1 MTESQ
6 YAGLAAHLFPPD
18 GNEAVAI
25 ALCGRAE
32 SGERHRLIVRR
43 VELVPY
49 EACSVRRPD
58 CVTWPTDLLVPLLEE
73 AARRN
78 LALVKLHG
86 HTGYDRFSEV
96 DDRSDRALFPSV
108 YAWTDTSAP
117 HGSAILMRDG
127 RVFGRKVAE
136 DGAFTDFAHTT
147 IVGDNI
153 TRYGARASSTHIPE
167 FGRRVAQSFGAGTFQ
182 KLRELKIGIVGCS
195 GTGSVVVEQ
204 LARNCVGQIILVD
217 PDHVEEKNLNRI
229 LNATLEDARN
239 RINKTHLAQRAIEAM
254 GLGTKVKAFPRDLFD
269 VAVVRELASCD
280 VLFGCMDTIDGRFL
294 LNKLATFYAIPYLD
308 LGVKIEA
315 DGRGG
320 VEQVCGTVHYLK
332 PGGSSL
338 LSRHTFTMEQVR
350 AAGLKRTDPE
360 HYATLLEHGYIH
372 GVAEDRPAVIQL
384 NALIASYAVNELL
397 ARLHPYRSEPNG
409 DFAVTRVSLSHGF
422 VAHERDGDACPVLA
436 RHVGRGD
443 VNPLLDWAE
452 LSKKESCS

>member
-1 MTESQ
+1 MSVSLTMTETQ
-6 YAGLAAHLFPPD
+6 YAGLAAHLFPSD

-25 ALCGRAE
+25 ALCGRAA
-32 SGERHRLIVRR
+32 SAERHRLIVRK

-58 CVTWPTDLLVPLLEE
+58 RVTWPTDLLVPLLEE
-73 AARRN
+73 ASRYK

-96 DDRSDRALFPSV
+96 DDRSDRALFTSV

-127 RVFGRKVAE
+127 RVFGRTVAE

-153 TRYGARASSTHIPE
+153 ERYGGHASSAHIPE

-182 KLRELKIGIVGCS
+182 KLRELKIGVVGCS

-204 LARNCVGQIILVD
+204 LARNCIGQLVLVD
-217 PDHVEEKNLNRI
+217 PDHVEEKNLNRV
-229 LNATLEDARN
+229 LNATIEDARS
-239 RINKTHLAQRAIEAM
+239 RVNKTHLAQRTIEAM

-280 VLFGCMDTIDGRFL
+280 VLFGCMDTVDGRFL

-320 VEQVCGTVHYLK
+320 VDQVCGSVHYLK

-350 AAGLKRTDPE
+350 SAGLRRTDPK
-360 HYATLLEHGYIH
+360 HFADLLEQGYIH
-372 GVAEDRPAVIQL
+372 GVTEDRPAVIQL
-384 NALIASYAVNELL
+384 NAMIASYAVNELL
-397 ARLHPYRSEPNG
+397 ARLHPYRSAPNG

-422 VAHERDGDACPVLA
+422 VAHERDGDACPVLV

-452 LSKKESCS
+452 LS

>member
-1 MTESQ
+1 MSVSLTMTESQ
-6 YAGLAAHLFPPD
+6 HAGLVAHLFPPD

-25 ALCGRAE
+25 ALCGRAD
-32 SGERHRLIVRR
+32 GTERHRLIVRK
-43 VELVPY
+43 VDLVPY

-58 CVTWPTDLLVPLLEE
+58 CVTWSTDFLVSLLEE
-73 AARRN
+73 ASRQN
-78 LALVKLHG
+78 LAVVKLHG

-96 DDRSDRALFPSV
+96 DNQSDRALFPSI
-108 YAWTDTSAP
+108 YAWTDTSKP
-117 HGSAILMRDG
+117 HGSVILMRDG
-127 RVFGRKVAE
+127 RIFGRAVTE
-136 DGAFTDFAHTT
+136 EGSFTDFTHTT
-147 IVGDNI
+147 VVGDSI
-153 TRYGARASSTHIPE
+153 TRYGANASSAHIPE
-167 FGRRVAQSFGAGTFQ
+167 FGRRVAQTFGAGTFQ
-182 KLRELKIGIVGCS
+182 QLRKLKIGIVGCS
-195 GTGSVVVEQ
+195 GTGSIVVEQ
-204 LARNCVGQIILVD
+204 LARNCVGELVLVD
-217 PDHVEEKNLNRI
+217 PDHVEDKNLNRI
-229 LNATLEDARN
+229 LNATAEDARN
-239 RINKTHLAQRAIEAM
+239 RLNKTHLAQRAIEAM
-254 GLGTKVKAFPRDLFD
+254 GLGTKVKAFPGNLFD

-280 VLFGCMDTIDGRFL
+280 VLFGCMDTVDGRFL

-320 VEQVCGTVHYLK
+320 VDQVCGTVHYLK

-350 AAGLKRTDPE
+350 AAGLKRTDPK
-360 HYATLLEHGYIH
+360 HYAALLQQGYIR
-372 GVAEDRPAVIQL
+372 GVGEDRPAVIQL

-422 VAHERDGDACPVLA
+422 VDYEGDGDACPVLA

-452 LSKKESCS
+452 LS